1 MSNRFNI
8 TMPQADVRNPFDVPP
23 KASDVFNPFDAP
35 SKASDI
41 FKDELNKFDKI
52 AVPDMASLAPENKPM
67 EELTRGQAWDLI
79 EKKMTEAEAIVAECQ
94 RIANFHGLELE
105 KELVSAEERRS
116 HEWNNSGCS
125 F

>member
-8 TMPQADVRNPFDVPP
+8 TMTQADVRNPFDVPP
-23 KASDVFNPFDAP
+23 KASD
-35 SKASDI
+35 I
-41 FKDELNKFDKI
+41 FKDELNQFDKS
-52 AVPDMASLAPENKPM
+52 AVPDMASLSPENKPM

-105 KELVSAEERRS
+105 KALVSAEERRS